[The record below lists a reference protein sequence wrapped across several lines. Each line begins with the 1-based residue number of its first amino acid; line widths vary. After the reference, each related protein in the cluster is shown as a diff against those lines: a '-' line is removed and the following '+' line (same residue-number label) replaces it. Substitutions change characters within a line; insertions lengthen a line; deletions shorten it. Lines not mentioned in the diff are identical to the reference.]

1 MFPYLGPIIGP
12 LQQIQQFRHKT
23 SPGPSEQLEMSRR
36 ASLAYVGNTHLA
48 AFRSD
53 KQILASWSGSRMR
66 RRFDRCERK
75 TSHILNFKQKI
86 KIYPGNMQLI
96 YVQFC
101 SCLDLI
107 CSEDRTRWW
116 IVFVL
121 GSPPPTSQH
130 LSIST
135 EDTYLL
141 SLISRPAQPDSLT
154 DGSPVQWAVNI
165 TIST

>member
-23 SPGPSEQLEMSRR
+23 SPRPSEQLEMSRR
-36 ASLAYVGNTHLA
+36 ALLAYVGNTHLA

-53 KQILASWSGSRMR
+53 KQILAAWSGSRVR
-66 RRFDRCERK
+66 RRFDRCQRK
-75 TSHILNFKQKI
+75 TSHIVNRKLKYIHATCNI
-86 KIYPGNMQLI
+86 LGYN
-96 YVQFC
+96 VQFC

-121 GSPPPTSQH
+121 GPPPTSEH